1 MAAIVWWSASMPS
14 RRRVPAVS
22 AFVLALFVAD
32 CAVLPPEPVT
42 VVAENIAFTPTSIQ
56 LPAGQGFH
64 LTFENRDDG
73 VPHGLSLQTRTS
85 GVPPKDIWTSDIQH
99 GPRVTEFDVPALAA
113 GPYLLIC
120 PVHPNM
126 RVEIDVS

>member
-1 MAAIVWWSASMPS
+1 MPS
-14 RRRVPAVS
+14 RRHVS
-22 AFVLALFVAD
+22 ALFALVIALALAG
-32 CAVLPPEPVT
+32 CAALPPEPVT
-42 VVAENIAFTPTSIQ
+42 VVAENIAFTPTTIA

-85 GVPPKDIWTSDIQH
+85 GVEPTDLWTSEIQT
-99 GPRVTEFDVPALAA
+99 GPRRAEYDIPALSA
-113 GPYLLIC
+113 GPYLLMC

-126 RVEIDVS
+126 QVEVDVS

>member
-1 MAAIVWWSASMPS
+1 MPS
-14 RRRVPAVS
+14 RRHVS
-22 AFVLALFVAD
+22 GFSAIVLAVLLAG
-32 CAVLPPEPVT
+32 CAAVPPEPVT
-42 VVAENIAFTPTSIQ
+42 VVAEGIAFTPTTMS

-85 GVPPKDIWTSDIQH
+85 GVPPKDLWTSEIQAGPSVSEYDI
-99 GPRVTEFDVPALAA
+99 PALTA
-113 GPYLLIC
+113 GPYLLLC

-126 RVEIDVS
+126 QVEIDVS

>member
-1 MAAIVWWSASMPS
+1 MPSLRHVSAVVVLLLALAGCAAI
-14 RRRVPAVS
+14 PA
-22 AFVLALFVAD
+22 D
-32 CAVLPPEPVT
+32 PVT
-42 VVAENIAFTPTSIQ
+42 VVAEGIAFTPARIQ

-64 LTFENRDDG
+64 LTFENRDSG

-85 GVPPKDIWTSDIQH
+85 GVPPTDLWTSEIEV
-99 GPRVTEFDVPALAA
+99 GPNVREFDLPPLGA

-126 RVEIDVS
+126 QVEVDVS

>member
-1 MAAIVWWSASMPS
+1 MPS
-14 RRRVPAVS
+14 PRHVS
-22 AFVLALFVAD
+22 AVLVLALALAG

-42 VVAENIAFTPTSIQ
+42 LVAQDVAFTPTRIQ

-73 VPHGLSLQTRTS
+73 IPHGLSLQTRTS
-85 GVPPKDIWTSDIQH
+85 GVPPAELWASEIEA
-99 GPRVTEFDVPALAA
+99 GPNVREYDLPPLAA
-113 GPYLLIC
+113 GPYLLMC

-126 RVEIDVS
+126 QVEVDVS